1 MVSEFE
7 FLNLRP
13 RSNSLNLTKNTEIE
27 REVFMYLRLCAGWIH
42 QVLAGHLNRLVSPS
56 ELSGIHEALLTS

>member
-7 FLNLRP
+7 FLHSRLK
-13 RSNSLNLTKNTEIE
+13 SNSLSVTENTEIE

-56 ELSGIHEALLTS
+56 KLRRIHKALLTS